1 MGTAPTALQH
11 RFFATTSRTAF
22 SPILRILSR
31 RATRL
36 SAAAS
41 RRPHAPPQHR
51 FRLKLRADRAPPP
64 DDVSQRRVRV
74 PPRIDTHPGCGAGVP
89 ASGATAR
96 RRVARFENALS
107 RCHCTGC
114 TGPRNWAQATPAPVP
129 VDAPADS
136 DENCRASR
144 VTMLGYSPDCAR
156 SSVRIPATIWDCPIG
171 GTKIS
176 LAQFSQNVLA

>member
-1 MGTAPTALQH
+1 MGVAPTPLHH
-11 RFFATTSRTAF
+11 RFFATTSRTSF

-64 DDVSQRRVRV
+64 DGVSQRRVRV
-74 PPRIDTHPGCGAGVP
+74 PPRIDTHPGCGAGIT

-96 RRVARFENALS
+96 RCVARSENALS

-114 TGPRNWAQATPAPVP
+114 TCPRNCWPDSLPYRCRPRSGASHTHSDHVCQHRCLGHATGLRGAGRCGDAARGVQKNLVHEWAA
-129 VDAPADS
+129 
-136 DENCRASR
+136 
-144 VTMLGYSPDCAR
+144 
-156 SSVRIPATIWDCPIG
+156 
-171 GTKIS
+171 
-176 LAQFSQNVLA
+176 

>member
-31 RATRL
+31 HATRL

-74 PPRIDTHPGCGAGVP
+74 PPRIDTHPGCGAGIP

-96 RRVARFENALS
+96 RRVARFEISLLM
-107 RCHCTGC
+107 CEI
-114 TGPRNWAQATPAPVP
+114 PTPA
-129 VDAPADS
+129 
-136 DENCRASR
+136 
-144 VTMLGYSPDCAR
+144 
-156 SSVRIPATIWDCPIG
+156 
-171 GTKIS
+171 
-176 LAQFSQNVLA
+176 

>member
-31 RATRL
+31 HATRL

-74 PPRIDTHPGCGAGVP
+74 PPRIDTHPGHGAEVT

-96 RRVARFENALS
+96 RRVARFEISLLM
-107 RCHCTGC
+107 CEI
-114 TGPRNWAQATPAPVP
+114 PTPA
-129 VDAPADS
+129 
-136 DENCRASR
+136 
-144 VTMLGYSPDCAR
+144 
-156 SSVRIPATIWDCPIG
+156 
-171 GTKIS
+171 
-176 LAQFSQNVLA
+176 